1 MFETFAMQDDA
12 EKYGCSESFRVCL
25 TRKRERARESLGF
38 YNKREENPNSLILIS
53 TDGSYYS

>member
-12 EKYGCSESFRVCL
+12 EKYGCSESFGVCL

-38 YNKREENPNSLILIS
+38 YNKREENPNSLILI
-53 TDGSYYS
+53 